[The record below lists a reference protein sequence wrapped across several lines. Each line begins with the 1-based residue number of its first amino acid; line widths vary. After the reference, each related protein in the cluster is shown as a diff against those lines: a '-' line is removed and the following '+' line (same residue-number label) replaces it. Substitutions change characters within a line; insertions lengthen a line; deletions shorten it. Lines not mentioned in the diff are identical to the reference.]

1 MTPVKVGLCG
11 AGMAL
16 SSYSQRFRVLEVQQT
31 FYEPPR
37 EATLRRWRAGVP
49 PAFEFTVKAWQLIT
63 HEARSSTYRR
73 LRTPLS
79 PGERTEV
86 GGFRW
91 TPVVE
96 RAWETTLGCAAL
108 LDATAILLQCPASFR
123 PTEPAIARLRG
134 FMSRA
139 RRPDGV
145 RLLWEPRG
153 PWPDEVVRGLCEELD
168 LTHAADPFLRP
179 SLTPMAYYRLHGI
192 TGARHVYTDDELA
205 QLADTVN
212 AGPAYVMFN
221 NMPRA
226 ADAWRF
232 SQLIRSGAQTT
243 RPAPVDAVPGAV
255 PPSPGGTA
263 GSSAS
268 CP

>member
-16 SSYSQRFRVLEVQQT
+16 ASYTQRFQVLEVQQT

-37 EATLRRWRAGVP
+37 EATLRRWRTSVP
-49 PAFEFTVKAWQLIT
+49 SEFEFTVKAWQLIT

-79 PGERTEV
+79 AEERTEV

-91 TPVVE
+91 TPIVE
-96 RAWETTLGCAAL
+96 RAWETTLECAAIL
-108 LDATAILLQCPASFR
+108 RATAILLQCPPSFR
-123 PTEPAIARLRG
+123 PAEPAITRLRE
-134 FMSRA
+134 FCSRA
-139 RRPDGV
+139 RRPAGV

-153 PWPDEVVRGLCEELD
+153 PWPDEVVRDLCAELD

-179 SLTPMAYYRLHGI
+179 SLTTLAYYRLHGI
-192 TGARHVYTDDELA
+192 TGARHTYTDDELA
-205 QLADTVN
+205 RLATTIG

-221 NMPRA
+221 NLPRA

-232 SQLIRSGAQTT
+232 SRLMCAEAVH
-243 RPAPVDAVPGAV
+243 PA
-255 PPSPGGTA
+255 S
-263 GSSAS
+263 
-268 CP
+268 

>member
-1 MTPVKVGLCG
+1 MTLVKVGLCG

-16 SSYSQRFRVLEVQQT
+16 TSYAQRFRVLEAQQT

-63 HEARSSTYRR
+63 HEAKSPTYRR

-79 PGERTEV
+79 AEERAEV

-91 TPVVE
+91 TPTVA
-96 RAWETTLGCAAL
+96 RAWETTLSCAAIL
-108 LDATAILLQCPASFR
+108 EATAILLQCPASFR
-123 PTEPAIARLRG
+123 PTEPAIARLRE
-134 FMSRA
+134 FVSRA
-139 RRPDGV
+139 RRPAGV
-145 RLLWEPRG
+145 RLVWEPRG

-192 TGARHVYTDDELA
+192 TGARHVYTDAELK
-205 QLADTVN
+205 QLAKTIDG
-212 AGPAYVMFN
+212 GPAYVMFN

-232 SQLIRSGAQTT
+232 HQLVRPDAGAGEPTPADA
-243 RPAPVDAVPGAV
+243 RPA
-255 PPSPGGTA
+255 
-263 GSSAS
+263 
-268 CP
+268 

>member
-1 MTPVKVGLCG
+1 MTPVRVGLCG

-16 SSYSQRFRVLEVQQT
+16 TSYAERFRVLEVQQT

-49 PAFEFTVKAWQLIT
+49 PAFEFTIKAWQLIT

-73 LRTPLS
+73 LRTPLTAE
-79 PGERTEV
+79 ERTQV

-91 TPVVE
+91 TPVVA
-96 RAWETTLGCAAL
+96 RAWDTTLNCASIL
-108 LDATAILLQCPASFR
+108 QATAILLQCPASFR
-123 PTEPAIARLRG
+123 PTEPAVARLRE
-134 FMSRA
+134 FLSKA
-139 RRPDGV
+139 PRPAGV

-153 PWPDEVVRGLCEELD
+153 PWPDELVRELCEELD

-179 SLTPMAYYRLHGI
+179 SLTPTAYYRLHGI
-192 TGARHVYTDDELA
+192 TGARHVYTDAELA
-205 QLADTVN
+205 HLAKTVD

-226 ADAWRF
+226 ADAGRF
-232 SQLIRSGAQTT
+232 NRLVAQGESAAG
-243 RPAPVDAVPGAV
+243 PA
-255 PPSPGGTA
+255 
-263 GSSAS
+263 
-268 CP
+268 

>member
-1 MTPVKVGLCG
+1 MTPVRVGLCG

-16 SSYSQRFRVLEVQQT
+16 TSYAQRFPVLEVQQT

-37 EATLRRWRAGVP
+37 ETTLRRWRADVP
-49 PAFEFTVKAWQLIT
+49 PAFEFTIKAWQLIT

-79 PGERTEV
+79 DEERTQV

-96 RAWETTLGCAAL
+96 RAWETTLACAAIL
-108 LDATAILLQCPASFR
+108 EATAILLQCPASFR
-123 PTEPAIARLRG
+123 PTEPAIARMREFL
-134 FMSRA
+134 SKA
-139 RRPDGV
+139 PRPVGV

-153 PWPDEVVRGLCEELD
+153 PWPDDVVRGLCEELD

-192 TGARHVYTDDELA
+192 GGAGHVYTEAELA
-205 QLADTVN
+205 RLAETVG

-221 NMPRA
+221 NIPRA
-226 ADAWRF
+226 TDAGRF
-232 SQLIRSGAQTT
+232 SRLVRRDGPNQ
-243 RPAPVDAVPGAV
+243 
-255 PPSPGGTA
+255 
-263 GSSAS
+263 
-268 CP
+268 

>member
-1 MTPVKVGLCG
+1 
-11 AGMAL
+11 MAL
-16 SSYSQRFRVLEVQQT
+16 TTYAQRFQVLEVQQT

-37 EATLRRWRAGVP
+37 EATLHRWRAGVP
-49 PAFEFTVKAWQLIT
+49 PSFEFTIKAWQLIT

-73 LRTPLS
+73 LRTPLTAE
-79 PGERTEV
+79 ERGEV

-96 RAWETTLGCAAL
+96 RAWETTLACAAIL
-108 LDATAILLQCPASFR
+108 EATAILLQCPASFR
-123 PTEPAIARLRG
+123 PTEPAVARLRE

-139 RRPDGV
+139 RRPAGV

-153 PWPDEVVRGLCEELD
+153 PWPDETVRGLCEELD

-192 TGARHVYTDDELA
+192 TGARHEYTDAELA
-205 QLADTVN
+205 QLADTVG

-221 NMPRA
+221 NLPRA
-226 ADAWRF
+226 ADASRF
-232 SQLIRSGAQTT
+232 DLLLRAAEGAARLT
-243 RPAPVDAVPGAV
+243 PAE
-255 PPSPGGTA
+255 A
-263 GSSAS
+263 GHD
-268 CP
+268 

>member
-1 MTPVKVGLCG
+1 MTSVKVGLCG
-11 AGMAL
+11 ASMAL
-16 SSYSQRFRVLEVQQT
+16 TSYAQRFQVLEVQQT

-49 PAFEFTVKAWQLIT
+49 PAFEFTIKAWQLIT

-79 PGERTEV
+79 PEERAEV

-91 TPVVE
+91 TPTVA
-96 RAWETTLGCAAL
+96 RAWDTTLGCVEIL
-108 LDATAILLQCPASFR
+108 QATAILLQCPASFR
-123 PTEPAIARLRG
+123 PTEPAIARLRE
-134 FMSRA
+134 FLSRA
-139 RRPDGV
+139 RRPAGV

-153 PWPDEVVRGLCEELD
+153 PWPDEIVQGLCEELD

-179 SLTPMAYYRLHGI
+179 SLTPAAYYRLHGN

-205 QLADTVN
+205 QLAKMVD

-221 NMPRA
+221 NLPRA
-226 ADAWRF
+226 ADAQRF
-232 SQLIRSGAQTT
+232 SRLIDGH
-243 RPAPVDAVPGAV
+243 PPDAVRE
-255 PPSPGGTA
+255 
-263 GSSAS
+263 
-268 CP
+268 

>member
-11 AGMAL
+11 ASMAL
-16 SSYSQRFRVLEVQQT
+16 TSYAQRFRVLEVQQT

-37 EATLRRWRAGVP
+37 EATLRRWRASVP
-49 PAFEFTVKAWQLIT
+49 PAFEFTIKAWQLIT
-63 HEARSSTYRR
+63 HEAKSSTYRR

-79 PGERTEV
+79 AEERIEV

-96 RAWETTLGCAAL
+96 RAWETTLGCAAIL
-108 LDATAILLQCPASFR
+108 EATAILLQCPASFR
-123 PTEPAIARLRG
+123 PTEPAIARLRE
-134 FMSRA
+134 FISRA
-139 RRPDGV
+139 RRPAGV

-153 PWPDEVVRGLCEELD
+153 AWPDEVVRGLCEELD

-192 TGARHVYTDDELA
+192 TGARHVYTDAELA
-205 QLADTVN
+205 QLARTVD

-221 NMPRA
+221 NLPRA
-226 ADAWRF
+226 DDAWRF
-232 SQLIRSGAQTT
+232 SQLVRRDVGAGRST
-243 RPAPVDAVPGAV
+243 PVDA
-255 PPSPGGTA
+255 
-263 GSSAS
+263 GSN
-268 CP
+268 